1 MSNLNRI
8 NFQLQHGYIPKELN
22 YASYYNSPEFFAE
35 KYADCMSIPC
45 FDEVIEVLAEQS
57 KQEGKTPLD
66 EMLERQN
73 KKKETNIIEDG
84 KLSDTTVCE
93 KC

>member
-22 YASYYNSPEFFAE
+22 YTSYYNSSEFFAE
-35 KYADCMSIPC
+35 KYADCMSIPY
-45 FDEVIEVLAEQS
+45 FDAVIDVLAEQS
-57 KQEGKTPLD
+57 KLEGKIPLD

-73 KKKETNIIEDG
+73 KKETNIIEDG